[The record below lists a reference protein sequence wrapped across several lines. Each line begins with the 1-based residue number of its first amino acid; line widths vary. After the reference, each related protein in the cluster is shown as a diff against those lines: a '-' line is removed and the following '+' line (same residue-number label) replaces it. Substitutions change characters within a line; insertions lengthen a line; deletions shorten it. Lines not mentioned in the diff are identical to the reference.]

1 MSALP
6 ITLGALGKP
15 PQSQGRPSQYRVTG
29 RMSVRQVSGR
39 ERFREHGVLG
49 GAGTS
54 IPGGRRAG
62 ICGPGAA
69 DVFGVAEFKNED
81 DANSFG
87 RTLHLPGIVIRVT
100 ARAAP
105 VRNADRKCAAS
116 RSAAH
121 RLAGTGGLD
130 RWSGPVVWTGD
141 RVVGQGRPPV
151 RRCSGPG
158 AVPGAPRVDSADLES
173 RAADTG
179 EPHGRGLTGQS
190 APGGT
195 FT

>member
-130 RWSGPVVWTGD
+130 RWSGPVTGLSGRAD
-141 RVVGQGRPPV
+141 HRCAGAPGRAPFPGRPEWIQ
-151 RRCSGPG
+151 RISSREQRIPG
-158 AVPGAPRVDSADLES
+158 NRMAGD
-173 RAADTG
+173 
-179 EPHGRGLTGQS
+179 
-190 APGGT
+190 
-195 FT
+195 